1 MKGDDKI
8 KNITIKFLGTG
19 LLDNYQAFVKIYD
32 NDNIYYCGNTFNGE
46 IKIKLQENKAYKIL
60 AIFRNGVINTSFY
73 VTCQNTYIFYFNN
86 IIQIPKRM
94 ITFLLKDFNYEIPI
108 MKGEI
113 ILGKNNQYYKWYW
126 NW

>member
-8 KNITIKFLGTG
+8 KSITIKFLGTG

-32 NDNIYYCGNTFNGE
+32 NDNIYYCGKTFNGE

-86 IIQIPKRM
+86 IIQIPQRKV
-94 ITFLLKDFNYEIPI
+94 TFLLKDFNYEIPI

-113 ILGKNNQYYKWYW
+113 ILGKNN
-126 NW
+126 

>member
-86 IIQIPKRM
+86 IIQIPQRKV
-94 ITFLLKDFNYEIPI
+94 TFLLKDSNYEIPI

-113 ILGKNNQYYKWYW
+113 ILGKNN
-126 NW
+126 